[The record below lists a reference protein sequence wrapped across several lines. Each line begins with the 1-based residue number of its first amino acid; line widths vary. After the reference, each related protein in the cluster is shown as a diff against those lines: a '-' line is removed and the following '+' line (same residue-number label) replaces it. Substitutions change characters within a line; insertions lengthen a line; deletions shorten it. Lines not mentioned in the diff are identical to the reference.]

1 MGNFPNACDIFVL
14 ITLRVLRRAGL
25 SWVELSG
32 SEQISNTP
40 LKIDNNT
47 IKTLRIKS
55 INEVHRSEIEID
67 PKIDLLDIES
77 KTEIKVAA
85 NVAGTTSKSCYNA
98 T

>member
-1 MGNFPNACDIFVL
+1 M
-14 ITLRVLRRAGL
+14 
-25 SWVELSG
+25 
-32 SEQISNTP
+32 
-40 LKIDNNT
+40 DNNT
-47 IKTLRIKS
+47 IKTLRIKT

-98 T
+98 A

>member
-1 MGNFPNACDIFVL
+1 M
-14 ITLRVLRRAGL
+14 
-25 SWVELSG
+25 
-32 SEQISNTP
+32 
-40 LKIDNNT
+40 DNNT
-47 IKTLRIKS
+47 IKTLRIKT